1 MLNDFKKFAVKGNV
15 VDIAIGMILGGGI
28 TPIAKALVD
37 DIMMPVVGLVMGRMD
52 FKNLFFVIKEGSQPA
67 PYNTLDLAKS
77 VGAITINYG
86 IFINTII
93 TFIIVAFAAYLIAG
107 AVQKLRT
114 RVEGQ
119 AEPPAP
125 SEKNCP
131 FCISN
136 VPLKATRCPC
146 CTSAI

>member
-15 VDIAIGMILGGGI
+15 VDIAIGMILGGGVI
-28 TPIAKALVD
+28 PIAKALVD
-37 DIMMPVVGLVMGRMD
+37 DIIMPVVGLAMGRID
-52 FKNLFFVIKEGSQPA
+52 FKNLFFVIKEGSEPA

-77 VGAITINYG
+77 VGAVTINYG

-93 TFIIVAFAAYLIAG
+93 TFIVVAFAAYLIAS

-114 RVEGQ
+114 RLEAQV
-119 AEPPAP
+119 EPPTP
-125 SEKNCP
+125 SEKECP

-136 VPLKATRCPC
+136 IPLKATRCPC
-146 CTSAI
+146 CTSGV